1 MPQRKKV
8 LYLVGKLVFLALL
21 GWAVAL
27 MRVVRR
33 SDGWDEWSPAEDDWM
48 PQPFSDDDESD
59 DEPSAAARKSPRRRV
74 ALSLTFATL
83 FFAGASFTAGAGDMV
98 AKALEPAECA
108 ALMAATGAGE
118 DVCMPSESEPFDAP
132 GAEVTAAEAA
142 EAEAAPAAEP
152 EAVPAGEQQPAESA
166 AAPEAE
172 SDSWDGE
179 SAASPDRSAVPE
191 SAEASASESSAPSA
205 GSAASADSAAQA
217 NEPLVL
223 EVEQPAK
230 PAKGPKTRHWVV
242 RRAREAKAKAPMV
255 EREGGEPTVWLNR
268 ALPDPTP
275 PAKRLAPEFA
285 KKLRHISA
293 VNGVSWALVLAVLR
307 VEGATER
314 VPATVRELN
323 ALARGL
329 RVRGA
334 ADSEWNAAL
343 ALSGRTSFAD
353 RVVSVTRY
361 NRAVGLGALIKG
373 LEAARPRL
381 TQELL
386 TDSRAQIYGGGR
398 DDLANGRVDVRVVVL
413 IKYLAE
419 TYGQVT
425 VSSLFSGHRKYAR
438 PGVVSAHIYG
448 HAVDFSSLGG
458 LPIQGHQEP
467 GGITEKAVRAI
478 LLLPTELQ
486 PRQVISLLGLGGPS
500 FPMGDHGD
508 HIHVGY

>member
-8 LYLVGKLVFLALL
+8 LHLVGKLVFLALL

-48 PQPFSDDDESD
+48 PQPLTDDDDGD
-59 DEPSAAARKSPRRRV
+59 DEPAAAARKSPRRRV
-74 ALSLTFATL
+74 AVSLTFATL

-108 ALMAATGAGE
+108 ALMAATGEGE
-118 DVCMPSESEPFDAP
+118 DVCMPSEPEALDAP
-132 GAEVTAAEAA
+132 EAA
-142 EAEAAPAAEP
+142 AAPAAEL
-152 EAVPAGEQQPAESA
+152 EALPAGEAEAAAADAAPAAESH
-166 AAPEAE
+166 
-172 SDSWDGE
+172 SWDGE
-179 SAASPDRSAVPE
+179 SAGSPSTGSAPDANEASSPE
-191 SAEASASESSAPSA
+191 SSSSGDASSEP
-205 GSAASADSAAQA
+205 ADADATD
-217 NEPLVL
+217 EPLVL
-223 EVEQPAK
+223 EVEQPA
-230 PAKGPKTRHWVV
+230 AATKGPKTRHWVV
-242 RRAREAKAKAPMV
+242 KRAREARAKAPVV

-275 PAKRLAPEFA
+275 PAKRLAPSFA

-323 ALARGL
+323 TLAKGL
-329 RVRGA
+329 RLRGA

-353 RVVSVTRY
+353 RVVAVTRY

-373 LEAARPRL
+373 LEAAKPRL

-386 TDSRAQIYGGGR
+386 TDSRIDVYGGGR
-398 DDLANGRVDVRVVVL
+398 DDMVNGRVDVRVIVL

-448 HAVDFSSLGG
+448 HAVDISALGG

>member
-1 MPQRKKV
+1 MPQRKTV
-8 LYLVGKLVFLALL
+8 LYFAGKLVFLALL

-33 SDGWDEWSPAEDDWM
+33 SDGWDEWSPAEDEWM
-48 PQPFSDDDESD
+48 PQPLSDDDEGD
-59 DEPSAAARKSPRRRV
+59 GEPAAAARKSPRRRIAV
-74 ALSLTFATL
+74 SLTFATL

-108 ALMAATGAGE
+108 ALMAATGEGE
-118 DVCMPSESEPFDAP
+118 DVCMPSEPEALDAP
-132 GAEVTAAEAA
+132 APDAAAAEAA
-142 EAEAAPAAEP
+142 AATEPEAEAPAADAQPAEAAAAPAAE
-152 EAVPAGEQQPAESA
+152 S
-166 AAPEAE
+166 
-172 SDSWDGE
+172 STWDGE
-179 SAASPDRSAVPE
+179 SAGSPNASSASTSDAPASE
-191 SAEASASESSAPSA
+191 TSASSDASAPATGGAEQ
-205 GSAASADSAAQA
+205 ADD
-217 NEPLVL
+217 EPLVL
-223 EVEQPAK
+223 DVPQPTTAT
-230 PAKGPKTRHWVV
+230 KGPKTRHWVV
-242 RRAREAKAKAPMV
+242 RRAREARAKAPVV
-255 EREGGEPTVWLNR
+255 EHEGGAPTIWLNR

-275 PAKRLAPEFA
+275 PAKRLSPEFA

-323 ALARGL
+323 TLAKGL

-353 RVVSVTRY
+353 RVVAVTRY

-373 LEAARPRL
+373 LEAAKPRL

-386 TDSRAQIYGGGR
+386 TDPRAEIYGGGR
-398 DDLANGRVDVRVVVL
+398 EDMANGRVDVRVIVL
-413 IKYLAE
+413 IKYLTE
-419 TYGQVT
+419 TYGQIT

-448 HAVDFSSLGG
+448 HAVDIASLGG
-458 LPIQGHQEP
+458 LPIMGHQQP

-500 FPMGDHGD
+500 FPMGNHDD

>member
-27 MRVVRR
+27 VRVVRR

-48 PQPFSDDDESD
+48 PQPFSDDDEGD

-108 ALMAATGAGE
+108 ALMAATGEGE
-118 DVCMPSESEPFDAP
+118 DVCMPSESEPLDA
-132 GAEVTAAEAA
+132 TAAEAA
-142 EAEAAPAAEP
+142 AAEAAPAAEL
-152 EAVPAGEQQPAESA
+152 EALQAGEEQTAEAA

-179 SAASPDRSAVPE
+179 SAGSPDRSAASG

-205 GSAASADSAAQA
+205 ASAGSADSAEQA

-223 EVEQPAK
+223 EVDQPAK

-242 RRAREAKAKAPMV
+242 RRAHEARAKAPVV

-275 PAKRLAPEFA
+275 PAKRLAPGFA
-285 KKLRHISA
+285 KQLRHISA

-323 ALARGL
+323 ALAKGL
-329 RVRGA
+329 RLRGA

-353 RVVSVTRY
+353 RVVAVTRY
-361 NRAVGLGALIKG
+361 NRAVGLGALLNG
-373 LEAARPRL
+373 LEAAKPRL

-386 TDSRAQIYGGGR
+386 TESRVNIYGGGR
-398 DDLANGRVDVRVVVL
+398 EDLANGRVDVRVVVL

-419 TYGQVT
+419 AYGQVT

-448 HAVDFSSLGG
+448 HAVDISSLGG

-500 FPMGDHGD
+500 FPMGNHGD

>member
-8 LYLVGKLVFLALL
+8 LFLVGKLVFLALL

-48 PQPFSDDDESD
+48 PQPFSDDDEGE

-108 ALMAATGAGE
+108 ALMAATGEGE
-118 DVCMPSESEPFDAP
+118 DVCMPSESEPLDAP
-132 GAEVTAAEAA
+132 AADATA
-142 EAEAAPAAEP
+142 AEAAPAAEP
-152 EAVPAGEQQPAESA
+152 EALAAGNDQPAEA
-166 AAPEAE
+166 AAATGAE
-172 SDSWDGE
+172 SNSWDGE
-179 SAASPDRSAVPE
+179 SAGSPNASAASE
-191 SAEASASESSAPSA
+191 SSEASASESSAS
-205 GSAASADSAAQA
+205 SAASAPSADSAEQA

-223 EVEQPAK
+223 EVEQSAK
-230 PAKGPKTRHWVV
+230 PANGPKTRHWVV
-242 RRAREAKAKAPMV
+242 RRAREARAKAPVV
-255 EREGGEPTVWLNR
+255 EREGGGQPTVWLNR

-275 PAKRLAPEFA
+275 PAKRLSPEFA

-293 VNGVSWALVLAVLR
+293 VNGVSWALTLAVLR

-323 ALARGL
+323 TLAKGL
-329 RVRGA
+329 RLRGA

-353 RVVSVTRY
+353 RVVAVARY

-373 LEAARPRL
+373 LEAAKPRL

-386 TDSRAQIYGGGR
+386 TDSRADIYGGGR
-398 DDLANGRVDVRVVVL
+398 DDMANGRVDVRVIVL

-419 TYGQVT
+419 TYGQVS

-438 PGVVSAHIYG
+438 PGVVSAHIFG
-448 HAVDFSSLGG
+448 HAVDVSSLGG
-458 LPIQGHQEP
+458 LSIQGHQEP

-478 LLLPTELQ
+478 LLLPRELQ

>member
-48 PQPFSDDDESD
+48 PQPFSDDDEGD

-108 ALMAATGAGE
+108 ALMAATGEGE
-118 DVCMPSESEPFDAP
+118 DVCMPSESEPLDAP
-132 GAEVTAAEAA
+132 AAEAA
-142 EAEAAPAAEP
+142 AAEAAPAAEP
-152 EAVPAGEQQPAESA
+152 EALPAGEEQPSA
-166 AAPEAE
+166 AAAALEAA

-179 SAASPDRSAVPE
+179 SAGSPDRSAASG
-191 SAEASASESSAPSA
+191 SAEAGASESSASLAASA
-205 GSAASADSAAQA
+205 GSADSAEQA
-217 NEPLVL
+217 NEPLVFG
-223 EVEQPAK
+223 VEQPAK

-242 RRAREAKAKAPMV
+242 RRAHEARAKAPVV

-275 PAKRLAPEFA
+275 AAKRLAPGFA
-285 KKLRHISA
+285 KQLRHISA
-293 VNGVSWALVLAVLR
+293 VNGVNWALVLAVLR

-323 ALARGL
+323 ALAKGL
-329 RVRGA
+329 RLRGA

-353 RVVSVTRY
+353 RVVAVTRY

-386 TDSRAQIYGGGR
+386 TDSRVHIYGGGR
-398 DDLANGRVDVRVVVL
+398 DDMVNGRVDVRVIVL
-413 IKYLAE
+413 VKYLAE
-419 TYGQVT
+419 SYGQVT

-448 HAVDFSSLGG
+448 HAVDISSLGG
-458 LPIQGHQEP
+458 LSIQGHQEP

>member
-1 MPQRKKV
+1 MPQRNKV
-8 LYLVGKLVFLALL
+8 LYFAGKLVFLAFL

-27 MRVVRR
+27 VRLVRR
-33 SDGWDEWSPAEDDWM
+33 NDGWDEWSPADDEWM
-48 PQPFSDDDESD
+48 PQPFDDDGDDDE
-59 DEPSAAARKSPRRRV
+59 PAAAARRSPRRRI
-74 ALSLTFATL
+74 AASLTFATL
-83 FFAGASFTAGAGDMV
+83 FFAGASFSAGAGDMV

-108 ALMAATGAGE
+108 ALMAATGEGE
-118 DVCMPSESEPFDAP
+118 DVCAPSESYEATEATAATEAP
-132 GAEVTAAEAA
+132 APEAAAEAQP
-142 EAEAAPAAEP
+142 EALPASEEVGVEAAAAAPAES
-152 EAVPAGEQQPAESA
+152 ESVDAESA
-166 AAPEAE
+166 GSTAPP
-172 SDSWDGE
+172 
-179 SAASPDRSAVPE
+179 AAS
-191 SAEASASESSAPSA
+191 ASASEEAAAEATSEPAAPQ
-205 GSAASADSAAQA
+205 AASEQQA

-223 EVEQPAK
+223 DVAQPVK
-230 PAKGPKTRHWVV
+230 RNRGPKTRHWVV
-242 RRAREAKAKAPMV
+242 RRAHEAKAKAPVV
-255 EREGGEPTVWLNR
+255 EREGGDPTVWLNR

-275 PAKRLAPEFA
+275 PAKRLSPKFA

-323 ALARGL
+323 TLARGL
-329 RVRGA
+329 RIRGA
-334 ADSEWNAAL
+334 ADSEWGAAL

-353 RVVSVTRY
+353 RVLAVTRY
-361 NRAVGLGALIKG
+361 NRAVGLGALVNG
-373 LEAARPRL
+373 LEKAKPRL

-386 TDSRAQIYGGGR
+386 TDERAEIYGGGR
-398 DDLANGRVDVRVVVL
+398 DDLTHERVDVRVIVL

-425 VSSLFSGHRKYAR
+425 VSSLFSGHRLYAR

-448 HAVDFSSLGG
+448 HAVDISALGG

-500 FPMGDHGD
+500 FPLANHHD

>member
-1 MPQRKKV
+1 
-8 LYLVGKLVFLALL
+8 
-21 GWAVAL
+21 
-27 MRVVRR
+27 
-33 SDGWDEWSPAEDDWM
+33 
-48 PQPFSDDDESD
+48 
-59 DEPSAAARKSPRRRV
+59 
-74 ALSLTFATL
+74 
-83 FFAGASFTAGAGDMV
+83 
-98 AKALEPAECA
+98 
-108 ALMAATGAGE
+108 MAATGEGE
-118 DVCMPSESEPFDAP
+118 DVCMPSEPEALDAP
-132 GAEVTAAEAA
+132 APDAVAAEAA
-142 EAEAAPAAEP
+142 AATEPEAEARAAD
-152 EAVPAGEQQPAESA
+152 AQPAGAA

-172 SDSWDGE
+172 SSTWDGE
-179 SAASPDRSAVPE
+179 SAGSPN
-191 SAEASASESSAPSA
+191 A
-205 GSAASADSAAQA
+205 GSASTSDAPASETSASSDAPAPSTGGAEQADD
-217 NEPLVL
+217 EPLVL
-223 EVEQPAK
+223 DVPQPTTAT
-230 PAKGPKTRHWVV
+230 KGPKTRHWVV
-242 RRAREAKAKAPMV
+242 RRAREARAKAPVV
-255 EREGGEPTVWLNR
+255 EHEGGAPTIWLNR

-275 PAKRLAPEFA
+275 PAKRLSPEFA

-323 ALARGL
+323 TLAKGL

-353 RVVSVTRY
+353 RVVAVTRY

-373 LEAARPRL
+373 LEAAKPRL

-386 TDSRAQIYGGGR
+386 TDPRAEIYGGGR
-398 DDLANGRVDVRVVVL
+398 EDMANGRVDVRVIVL
-413 IKYLAE
+413 VKYLAE
-419 TYGQVT
+419 TYGQIT

-448 HAVDFSSLGG
+448 HAVDIALLGG
-458 LPIQGHQEP
+458 LPIMGHQQP

-500 FPMGDHGD
+500 FPMGNHDD

>member
-8 LYLVGKLVFLALL
+8 LYVVGKLVFLAFL

-27 MRVVRR
+27 VRVVRR
-33 SDGWDEWSPAEDDWM
+33 NDGWDEWSPADDEWM

-59 DEPSAAARKSPRRRV
+59 DEPAAAARRSPRRRI

-108 ALMAATGAGE
+108 ALMAATGEGE
-118 DVCMPSESEPFDAP
+118 DVCMPSDPYEGVDA
-132 GAEVTAAEAA
+132 AAAAEAA
-142 EAEAAPAAEP
+142 APVE
-152 EAVPAGEQQPAESA
+152 A
-166 AAPEAE
+166 AAPEA
-172 SDSWDGE
+172 
-179 SAASPDRSAVPE
+179 A
-191 SAEASASESSAPSA
+191 AEAQPEALPASEEQSVEPAAAAPAESESVAAESA
-205 GSAASADSAAQA
+205 GSPVAASSAAGDAAAAANGSAAPQA
-217 NEPLVL
+217 DAEQHATEPLVL
-223 EVEQPAK
+223 EVEQPVK
-230 PAKGPKTRHWVV
+230 NRGPKTRHWVV
-242 RRAREAKAKAPMV
+242 RRAHEAKAKAPVV

-275 PAKRLAPEFA
+275 PAKRLSPRFA
-285 KKLRHISA
+285 KTLRHISA

-323 ALARGL
+323 TLARGL

-334 ADSEWNAAL
+334 ADSEWGAAL

-353 RVVSVTRY
+353 RVLAVTRY
-361 NRAVGLGALIKG
+361 NRAVGLGALING
-373 LEAARPRL
+373 LEKAKPRL

-386 TDSRAQIYGGGR
+386 TDKRAEIYLGGR

-419 TYGQVT
+419 SYGQVT

-438 PGVVSAHIYG
+438 PGVVSAHIFG
-448 HAVDFSSLGG
+448 HAVDISSLGG

-467 GGITEKAVRAI
+467 GGITEKAVRGI
-478 LLLPTELQ
+478 LLLPVELQ

-500 FPMGDHGD
+500 FPLANHHD

>member
-1 MPQRKKV
+1 MPQRRNV
-8 LYLVGKLVFLALL
+8 LHFAGKLLFLALL

-33 SDGWDEWSPAEDDWM
+33 TDGWDEWSPADDDWM
-48 PQPFSDDDESD
+48 PQPASDEDAD
-59 DEPSAAARKSPRRRV
+59 DEPSAAARRSPRRRV

-83 FFAGASFTAGAGDMV
+83 FFAGASFSAGAGDMV

-108 ALMAATGAGE
+108 ALMAATGEGE
-118 DVCMPSESEPFDAP
+118 DVCMPSEPEPLDAAATEAAAP
-132 GAEVTAAEAA
+132 EAAAAPALETLSTGEEQPAEA
-142 EAEAAPAAEP
+142 AAEP
-152 EAVPAGEQQPAESA
+152 EAASE
-166 AAPEAE
+166 
-172 SDSWDGE
+172 SWDGE
-179 SAASPDRSAVPE
+179 SAGSPN
-191 SAEASASESSAPSA
+191 ASASSEPA
-205 GSAASADSAAQA
+205 GAASATASSPSDAAPQADSTEQA
-217 NEPLVL
+217 DEPLVL
-223 EVEQPAK
+223 EVDQPAT

-242 RRAREAKAKAPMV
+242 RRAHEARAKAPVV

-323 ALARGL
+323 ALAKGL
-329 RVRGA
+329 RLRGA

-353 RVVSVTRY
+353 RVVAVARY
-361 NRAVGLGALIKG
+361 NRAVGLGALLKG
-373 LEAARPRL
+373 LEAAKPRL
-381 TQELL
+381 IQELL
-386 TDSRAQIYGGGR
+386 TDSRVNVYGGGR
-398 DDLANGRVDVRVVVL
+398 DDIANNRVDVRVVVL

-425 VSSLFSGHRKYAR
+425 VSSLFSGHRKYSR

-448 HAVDFSSLGG
+448 HAVDISGLGG

-467 GGITEKAVRAI
+467 GGITEKAVRAV

-508 HIHVGY
+508 HIHIGY

>member
-8 LYLVGKLVFLALL
+8 LYVVGKLVFLAFL

-27 MRVVRR
+27 VRVVRR
-33 SDGWDEWSPAEDDWM
+33 NDGWDEWSPADDEWM
-48 PQPFSDDDESD
+48 PQPLSDDDESD
-59 DEPSAAARKSPRRRV
+59 DEPAAAARRSPRRRI

-108 ALMAATGAGE
+108 ALMAATGEGE
-118 DVCMPSESEPFDAP
+118 DVCMPSDPYEGVDA
-132 GAEVTAAEAA
+132 AAAVE
-142 EAEAAPAAEP
+142 EAAPDAAAESQP
-152 EAVPAGEQQPAESA
+152 EAMPASEEQPVEPAAPAPAES
-166 AAPEAE
+166 ESVNAE
-172 SDSWDGE
+172 
-179 SAASPDRSAVPE
+179 
-191 SAEASASESSAPSA
+191 SA
-205 GSAASADSAAQA
+205 GSPLPASSDPAVEEAAAASDSGPAAPQADSEAQV

-223 EVEQPAK
+223 EVAQPVTRDR
-230 PAKGPKTRHWVV
+230 GPKTRHWVV
-242 RRAREAKAKAPMV
+242 RRAREAKAKAPVV

-275 PAKRLAPEFA
+275 AAKRLSPKFA
-285 KKLRHISA
+285 KKLRRISA

-307 VEGATER
+307 VEGATDR

-323 ALARGL
+323 TLAKGL

-334 ADSEWNAAL
+334 ADSEWSAVL

-353 RVVSVTRY
+353 RVLAVTRY
-361 NRAVGLGALIKG
+361 YRAVGLGALIRG
-373 LEAARPRL
+373 LEAAKPRL

-386 TDSRAQIYGGGR
+386 TDERADIYLGGR
-398 DDLANGRVDVRVVVL
+398 DDIANDRVDVRVIVL
-413 IKYLAE
+413 MKYLAE

-438 PGVVSAHIYG
+438 PGVISAHIYG
-448 HAVDFSSLGG
+448 QAVDFSALGG
-458 LPIQGHQEP
+458 LPIQSNQQP

-478 LLLPTELQ
+478 LLLPVELQ

-500 FPMGDHGD
+500 FPLANHDD

>member
-8 LYLVGKLVFLALL
+8 LYLLGKLVFLAVL

-27 MRVVRR
+27 VRVVRR
-33 SDGWDEWSPAEDDWM
+33 NDGWDEWSPAEDEWM

-59 DEPSAAARKSPRRRV
+59 DEPSAAARRTPRRRV
-74 ALSLTFATL
+74 AASLTFATL
-83 FFAGASFTAGAGDMV
+83 FFAGASFSAGAGDLV

-108 ALMAATGAGE
+108 ALMAATGEGE
-118 DVCMPSESEPFDAP
+118 DVCMPSEPYE
-132 GAEVTAAEAA
+132 AAEAA
-142 EAEAAPAAEP
+142 EPAPEAAAAAEPQPEALPASEEQPVEAAAPA
-152 EAVPAGEQQPAESA
+152 PAES
-166 AAPEAE
+166 ESVDAE
-172 SDSWDGE
+172 
-179 SAASPDRSAVPE
+179 
-191 SAEASASESSAPSA
+191 SA
-205 GSAASADSAAQA
+205 GSPMASSSEPAAEDAAAASVGPAAPQADSHQHA

-223 EVEQPAK
+223 EVEQPLMRDR
-230 PAKGPKTRHWVV
+230 GPKTRHWVV
-242 RRAREAKAKAPMV
+242 RRAREAAKVKAPVV

-275 PAKRLAPEFA
+275 PAKRLSPKFA
-285 KKLRHISA
+285 KTLRKISA

-323 ALARGL
+323 TLARGL

-334 ADSEWNAAL
+334 ADSEWGAAL

-353 RVVSVTRY
+353 RVLAVTRY
-361 NRAVGLGALIKG
+361 NRAVGLGALING
-373 LEAARPRL
+373 LEAAKPRL

-386 TDSRAQIYGGGR
+386 TDPRADIYGGGR
-398 DDLANGRVDVRVVVL
+398 DDMTHGRVDVRVIVL

-438 PGVVSAHIYG
+438 PGVISAHIYG
-448 HAVDFSSLGG
+448 HAVDVSALGG

-478 LLLPTELQ
+478 LLLPVELQ

-500 FPMGDHGD
+500 FPLADHGD